1 MANTLNGIDLFA
13 TVVEAGASPR
23 RRSGF
28 TSPARRWAEAARLEL
43 RLGVQLFHRT
53 TRSQS
58 LTEEGRSS
66 IATACGRWRRCVL
79 GNGAGQQQAHPQRQ
93 IEGLHAGAVRPAVRG
108 PILLALAKAHP
119 GWPWSCRSAIAR
131 WIWWR
136 RWIW

>member
-13 TVVEAGASPR
+13 TVVEAGSFAQAAER
-23 RRSGF
+23 LHLTRSAVGKGV
-28 TSPARRWAEAARLEL
+28 ARLEL

-79 GNGAGQQQAHPQRQ
+79 G
-93 IEGLHAGAVRPAVRG
+93 
-108 PILLALAKAHP
+108 K
-119 GWPWSCRSAIAR
+119 
-131 WIWWR
+131 R
-136 RWIW
+136 RWPATSSPSTAD